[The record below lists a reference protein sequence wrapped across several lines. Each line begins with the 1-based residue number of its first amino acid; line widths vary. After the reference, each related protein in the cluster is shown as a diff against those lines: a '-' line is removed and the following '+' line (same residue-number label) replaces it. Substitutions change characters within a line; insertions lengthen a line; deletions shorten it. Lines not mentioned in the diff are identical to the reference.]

1 MRYHINFLDCL
12 HWLKSNLPLVF
23 FAAVLKYDYSD
34 DDLKSDGT
42 EAATGGVLLHK
53 FTGKQLF
60 RSHFFKKVADMK
72 LWHKY
77 FPLNLLKFLRTPFLK
92 KHHRWMILCC
102 STRMIIPIWIWIRSK
117 QMSLLNWLFF
127 SSRNGLPLDPATC
140 SESCILRNSL
150 FSAPFDHLVLNTHS
164 TKNEVFLKGFL

>member
-12 HWLKSNLPLVF
+12 HWLKSNLPFVF

-72 LWHKY
+72 L
-77 FPLNLLKFLRTPFLK
+77 
-92 KHHRWMILCC
+92 
-102 STRMIIPIWIWIRSK
+102 
-117 QMSLLNWLFF
+117 
-127 SSRNGLPLDPATC
+127 
-140 SESCILRNSL
+140 
-150 FSAPFDHLVLNTHS
+150 
-164 TKNEVFLKGFL
+164 